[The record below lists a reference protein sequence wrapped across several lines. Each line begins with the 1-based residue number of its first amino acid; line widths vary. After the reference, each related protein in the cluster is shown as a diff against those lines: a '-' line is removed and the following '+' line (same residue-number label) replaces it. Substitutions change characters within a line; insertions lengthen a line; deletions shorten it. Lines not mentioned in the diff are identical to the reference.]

1 VWFIV
6 QVYNIATPMAIT
18 LKVVVCI
25 HNYMV
30 LIEDF
35 FLYEYL
41 IFSLD
46 LVIVILFVLFLIHL
60 MQYTVY
66 CSLLSSHE
74 CNLSIYILPSCH
86 FTLFFLF

>member
-1 VWFIV
+1 MWFIV

-35 FLYEYL
+35 FLYESL

-46 LVIVILFVLFLIHL
+46 LVIVILFCVIFNPFDAVYRVLFTALK
-60 MQYTVY
+60 
-66 CSLLSSHE
+66 
-74 CNLSIYILPSCH
+74 P
-86 FTLFFLF
+86 